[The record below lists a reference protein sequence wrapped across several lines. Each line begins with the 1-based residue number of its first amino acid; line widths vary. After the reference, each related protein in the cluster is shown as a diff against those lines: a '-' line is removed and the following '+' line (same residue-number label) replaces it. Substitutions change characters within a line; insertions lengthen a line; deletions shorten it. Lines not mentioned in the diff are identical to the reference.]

1 MVNFENDYI
10 FGFSKENEIIDILEH
25 KFGKLIKN
33 SRYCKYDFE
42 NERYA
47 IELKS
52 RKCNYSFYPTTL
64 LTCNKITNTNKK
76 LYFIFNFTD
85 GIYYIKYREH
95 IFNTFEKK
103 KYSRVNKT
111 YDEKDYYFIPIE
123 YLRSIEY
130 LKKKNH

>member
-10 FGFSKENEIIDILEH
+10 FGASKENEIFDILEQ

-33 SRYCKYDFE
+33 SRYSKYDFE
-42 NERYA
+42 NEKYA

-123 YLRSIEY
+123 YL
-130 LKKKNH
+130 KKINY